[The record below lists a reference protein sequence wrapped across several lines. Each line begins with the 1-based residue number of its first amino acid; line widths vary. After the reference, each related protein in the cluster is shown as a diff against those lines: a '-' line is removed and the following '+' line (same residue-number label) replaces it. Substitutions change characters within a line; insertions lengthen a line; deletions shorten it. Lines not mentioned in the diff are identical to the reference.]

1 MKHLQITNTL
11 YDYMLDV
18 SLHEHETLHALREET
33 AKLPLALMQVAP
45 EQGQFLQFMVR
56 VLRARKILEIG
67 TFTGY
72 SALAMALALPEE
84 GQIITCDINTQWT
97 NVAHPYWEKAGVANK
112 IDLRINPA
120 LQTLKTLLNE
130 GHQQSFDF
138 IFIDADKTNY
148 VEYYELSLQL
158 IKPHGVIAIDNIFW
172 AGDVINPLDTSAQ
185 TREIRRL
192 NAYIKEDARVYSS
205 LLAIG
210 DGLFLIHP
218 RHQT

>member
-72 SALAMALALPEE
+72 SALAMALALP
-84 GQIITCDINTQWT
+84 
-97 NVAHPYWEKAGVANK
+97 
-112 IDLRINPA
+112 
-120 LQTLKTLLNE
+120 
-130 GHQQSFDF
+130 
-138 IFIDADKTNY
+138 
-148 VEYYELSLQL
+148 
-158 IKPHGVIAIDNIFW
+158 
-172 AGDVINPLDTSAQ
+172 
-185 TREIRRL
+185 
-192 NAYIKEDARVYSS
+192 
-205 LLAIG
+205 
-210 DGLFLIHP
+210 
-218 RHQT
+218 